1 MASAD
6 TFIRWRYRFVPDHIL
21 GEILTKRWT
30 DNLIPFFFLLIAVG
44 VFGSKIAG
52 FYSVGYLSDA
62 ARQLGEFLLVVIGL
76 LIVMLGG
83 GIDLS
88 VGSNFALAN
97 LVALIAMNVLGWPVW
112 AALVAVVAVNG
123 LVGLMNG
130 FLVGFLRLRAFLT
143 TLVTLIMIRAV
154 VDILV
159 LRFSVA
165 IAGASVDS
173 DLWSYIGDG
182 TVLGL
187 PFSFAVALVVALIG
201 HIFLTRSRPGWHVAA
216 IGGSRRSAY
225 NIGLSV
231 RGTVCMTYVLSGM
244 LSGVAGFLY
253 AARLGGAGADTGVGL
268 DIEALTAAV
277 LGGNSL
283 GGGRGSVV
291 KGMLGAAIV
300 LLVANGLVRL
310 GFQSGATSMVLG
322 LILLLAVSIDVRWLK
337 NRHKMLSKV
346 YVAPMYFRLPPRPS
360 TLPESG
366 SPYALNDKLRNLDV
380 IGLDQIE
387 GPEDVILDRDDNLY
401 CGSRHGDIVKFFGP
415 DHKRS
420 EIFAHI
426 GGHPL
431 GMAFDRDGHL
441 QVCVGGMGLYA
452 VSPSGKVRKMTDET
466 NRSPRSIID
475 DARVRFADDLDIAPD
490 GRIFF
495 SEASIRYESQD
506 WAVDGVECRPNGR
519 VICYDP
525 RNGTTRTVL
534 RNIRLANGICMAS
547 DGQSLLLNETWAC
560 RVLRYWFDGPR
571 AGKVEV
577 VIDGLPG
584 YPDNVNR
591 ASDGNYWLAIVGM
604 RTPVLDLAL
613 RKPGFRRR
621 MARRIPMDEWLFPN
635 INTGCIVKFDENG
648 TILDTLWDLGGQ
660 NHPMIT
666 SMREHR
672 GHLYIGGIYNN
683 RIGKYR
689 IPGADPN
696 WTAQDHYWG
705 PAQ

>member
-1 MASAD
+1 MAGAD
-6 TFIRWRYRFVPDHIL
+6 AVVRWRARFIPEHLV
-21 GEILTKRWT
+21 GEILAKRWV
-30 DNLIPFFFLLIAVG
+30 DNLIPFVFLLLTVG
-44 VFGSKIAG
+44 IFGSAIPA
-52 FYSVGYLSDA
+52 FYSVGYLLDA

-88 VGSNFALAN
+88 VGSNFAFAN
-97 LVALIAMNVLGWPVW
+97 IIALIVMNVLGWPVW
-112 AALVAVVAVNG
+112 IALLAVVVVNG
-123 LVGLMNG
+123 LVGLLNG
-130 FLVGFLRLRAFLT
+130 ILIGYFRLRAFLT
-143 TLVTLIMIRAV
+143 TLVTLIMVRAL
-154 VDILV
+154 VDIL
-159 LRFSVA
+159 LLKFSVT
-165 IAGASVDS
+165 ISGASVES
-173 DLWSYIGDG
+173 DLWEYIGDG
-182 TVLGL
+182 TLLGL
-187 PFSFAVALVVALIG
+187 PFSFVVALVIAVIA
-201 HIFLTRSRPGWHVAA
+201 HIFLSRSRPGWHIGAV
-216 IGGSRRSAY
+216 GGSRRSAY
-225 NIGLSV
+225 NIGIPV
-231 RGTVCMTYVLSGM
+231 RRTVCMTYVISGI

-253 AARLGGAGADTGVGL
+253 AARLGGAGGDTGVGL
-268 DIEALTAAV
+268 DLQALTAAV

-283 GGGRGSVV
+283 GGGRGSVT
-291 KGMLGAAIV
+291 KGFLGAVIV
-300 LLVANGLVRL
+300 LIVTNGLVRL
-310 GFQSGATSMVLG
+310 GFQSGATSMFLG
-322 LILLLAVSIDVRWLK
+322 LILLLAVSIDVRWVK
-337 NRHKMLSKV
+337 NRHKVLSKI
-346 YVAPMYFRLPPRPS
+346 YVSPTYFKLPPRPS
-360 TLPESG
+360 TAPSSG
-366 SPYALNDKLRNLDV
+366 SPYALNDKLRHVEV
-380 IGLDQIE
+380 IGLNQIE

-415 DHKRS
+415 NHKRS

-431 GMAFDRDGHL
+431 GMAFARDGSL

-452 VSPSGKVRKMTDET
+452 VSTTGEVRKVTDET

-475 DARVRFADDLDIAPD
+475 DARVRFADDLDVAPD

-525 RNGTTRTVL
+525 RTGATRTVL

-547 DGQSLLLNETWAC
+547 DGQSLLVNETWAC
-560 RVLRYWFDGPR
+560 RVLRYWFDGPKT
-571 AGKVEV
+571 GKVEV

-591 ASDGNYWLAIVGM
+591 SSDGHYWLALVGM

-635 INTGCIVKFDENG
+635 INTGCIVKFDESGN
-648 TILDTLWDLGGQ
+648 ILDALWDFGGQ

>member
-1 MASAD
+1 MAGAD
-6 TFIRWRYRFVPDHIL
+6 TFIRWRYRFVPDHIV
-21 GEILTKRWT
+21 GEILSKRWT
-30 DNLIPFFFLLIAVG
+30 DNLIPFFFLMIAVG
-44 VFGSKIAG
+44 VFGSTISD
-52 FYSVGYLSDA
+52 FYTIGYLSDA

-97 LVALIAMNVLGWPVW
+97 LVALITMNVLGWPVW
-112 AALVAVVAVNG
+112 AALLSVVAING

-159 LRFSVA
+159 LQFSVA
-165 IAGASVDS
+165 IAGASVSS

-182 TVLGL
+182 TVLGF
-187 PFSFAVALVVALIG
+187 PFSFVVALVIAAITHV
-201 HIFLTRSRPGWHVAA
+201 FLSRSRPGWHVAA

-231 RGTVCMTYVLSGM
+231 RRTVCMTYVCSGI
-244 LSGVAGFLY
+244 LAGLAGFLY

-291 KGMLGAAIV
+291 KCILGATIV

-322 LILLLAVSIDVRWLK
+322 MILLLAVSIDVRWLK
-337 NRHKMLSKV
+337 NRHKVLSKV
-346 YVAPMYFRLPPRPS
+346 YVSPMYFRLPPRPS
-360 TLPESG
+360 ALPDSG
-366 SPYALNDKLRNLDV
+366 SPYALNDKLRNVDV

-452 VSPSGKVRKMTDET
+452 VSPKGDVRKMTDET

-571 AGKVEV
+571 AGEVEV

-591 ASDGNYWLAIVGM
+591 ASDGNYWLALVGM

-613 RKPGFRRR
+613 RRPGFRRR

-648 TILDTLWDLGGQ
+648 KILDALWDLGGQ

-689 IPGADPN
+689 IPGADPT

-705 PAQ
+705 RPQ

>member
-1 MASAD
+1 MAGAD
-6 TFIRWRYRFVPDHIL
+6 AIVRWRSRFIPDHLL
-21 GEILTKRWT
+21 GEILAKRWI
-30 DNLIPFFFLLIAVG
+30 DNLIPFVFLLLAVG
-44 VFGSKIAG
+44 IFGAAIPS
-52 FYSVGYLSDA
+52 FYSVGYLLDA
-62 ARQLGEFLLVVIGL
+62 ARQLGEFLLIVIGL

-97 LVALIAMNVLGWPVW
+97 IVALIAMNVLGWPVW
-112 AALVAVVAVNG
+112 AALLSVVVANG

-130 FLVGFLRLRAFLT
+130 ILIGYLRLRAFLT
-143 TLVTLIMIRAV
+143 TLVTLIMVRAV
-154 VDILV
+154 VDIL
-159 LRFSVA
+159 LLKYSVA
-165 IAGASVDS
+165 ISGASVDS
-173 DLWSYIGDG
+173 GSWEYIGDG
-182 TVLGL
+182 TMFGL
-187 PFSFAVALVVALIG
+187 PFSFVVALVIAAVA
-201 HIFLTRSRPGWHVAA
+201 HIFLTRSRPGWHINAV
-216 IGGSRRSAY
+216 GGSRRSAY
-225 NIGLSV
+225 NIGISV
-231 RGTVCMTYVLSGM
+231 RQTVCTTYVVSGV

-253 AARLGGAGADTGVGL
+253 AARLGGAGADTGIGL
-268 DIEALTAAV
+268 DLEALTAAV

-283 GGGRGSVV
+283 GGGRGSVT
-291 KGMLGAAIV
+291 KGILGAVIV
-300 LLVANGLVRL
+300 LIVTNGLVRL

-322 LILLLAVSIDVRWLK
+322 LILLLAVSVDVRWVK
-337 NRHKMLSKV
+337 NRHKVLSKL
-346 YVAPMYFRLPPRPS
+346 YVAPIYFKLPPRPS
-360 TLPESG
+360 ALPGSG
-366 SPYALNDKLRNLDV
+366 SPYALNDKLRNVEL
-380 IGLDQIE
+380 IGLGQIE

-401 CGSRHGDIVKFFGP
+401 CGSRHGDVVRFFGP

-431 GMAFDRDGHL
+431 GMAFDREGSL

-452 VSPSGKVRKMTDET
+452 VSRSAEVRKVADET
-466 NRSPRSIID
+466 NRSSRSIID
-475 DARVRFADDLDIAPD
+475 DARVRFADDLDVAPD

-519 VICYDP
+519 VICHDP
-525 RNGTTRTVL
+525 RTGVTRTVL

-560 RVLRYWFDGPR
+560 RVLRYWFDGPK

-591 ASDGNYWLAIVGM
+591 SSDGNYWLALVGM

-648 TILDTLWDLGGQ
+648 KILDALWDFGGH

-672 GHLYIGGIYNN
+672 GYLYIGGIYNN

>member
-1 MASAD
+1 MAGTDA
-6 TFIRWRYRFVPDHIL
+6 FVRWRYRFVPDHIV
-21 GEILTKRWT
+21 GEILSKRWT
-30 DNLIPFFFLLIAVG
+30 DNLIPFFFLLVTVI
-44 VFGSKIAG
+44 VFGAAIKD
-52 FYSVGYLSDA
+52 FYSLGYLITA
-62 ARQLGEFLLVVIGL
+62 ARQLGEFLLIVIGL

-97 LVALIAMNVLGWPVW
+97 IVGLIAMNVLGWPVW
-112 AALVAVVAVNG
+112 ASLICTILATGAVGLING
-123 LVGLMNG
+123 ILVGY
-130 FLVGFLRLRAFLT
+130 LRLRAFLT
-143 TLVTLIMIRAV
+143 TLVTLIMVRAV
-154 VDILV
+154 VDIL
-159 LRFSVA
+159 LLKYSVP
-165 IAGASVDS
+165 ISGATPDS
-173 DLWSYIGDG
+173 DLWEYIGDG
-182 TVLGL
+182 TMLGL
-187 PFSFAVALVVALIG
+187 PFSFVVAAAIAIIV
-201 HIFLTRSRPGWHVAA
+201 HIFLSRSRPGWHVAA
-216 IGGSRRSAY
+216 VGGSRRSAF
-225 NIGLSV
+225 NIGIPV
-231 RGTVCMTYVLSGM
+231 RRTVCMTYVLSGA
-244 LSGVAGFLY
+244 LAGVAGFLY

-268 DIEALTAAV
+268 DIGALTAAV

-283 GGGRGSVV
+283 GGGRGSVA
-291 KGMLGAAIV
+291 KGILGAIIV
-300 LLVANGLVRL
+300 LVITNGLVRL
-310 GFQSGATSMVLG
+310 GFQSGATSMFLG
-322 LILLLAVSIDVRWLK
+322 AILLLAVSIDVRWFK
-337 NRHKMLSKV
+337 NRHKVLSKV
-346 YVAPMYFRLPPRPS
+346 YVSPTYFQLPPRPS
-360 TLPESG
+360 TLPDSG
-366 SPYALNDKLRNLDV
+366 SPYALNDKLRNVEV

-387 GPEDVILDRDDNLY
+387 GPEDVILDRDNNLY
-401 CGSRHGDIVKFFGP
+401 CGSRHGDIIKFFGP

-431 GMAFDRDGHL
+431 GMAFDREGNI

-452 VSPSGKVRKMTDET
+452 VSPKGEVRKMTDET
-466 NRSPRSIID
+466 NRSPRSIVD
-475 DARVRFADDLDIAPD
+475 DARVRFADDLDVAPD

-560 RVLRYWFDGPR
+560 RVLRYWFDGPK

-577 VIDGLPG
+577 VLEGLPG

-591 ASDGNYWLAIVGM
+591 ASDGNYWLALVGM

-635 INTGCIVKFDENG
+635 INTGCVVKFDEQGN
-648 TILDTLWDLGGQ
+648 ILDALWDLGGQ

-705 PAQ
+705 PAR

>member
-1 MASAD
+1 MAGAE
-6 TFIRWRYRFVPDHIL
+6 TLLRWRYRFVPDQIV
-21 GEILTKRWT
+21 GEILTKKWT
-30 DNLIPFFFLLIAVG
+30 DNLIPFCFLLIAVAI
-44 VFGSKIAG
+44 FGSAISD
-52 FYSVGYLSDA
+52 FFTMNYLSNA
-62 ARQLGEFLLVVIGL
+62 ARQLGEFLLVVVGM

-97 LVALIAMNVLGWPVW
+97 LVALIAMNLLGWPAW
-112 AALVAVVAVNG
+112 AALVSVIVISG
-123 LVGLMNG
+123 TVGLMNG
-130 FLVGFLRLRAFLT
+130 LLIGFLRLRAFLT
-143 TLVTLIMIRAV
+143 TLVTLIMVRAL

-159 LRFSVA
+159 LKYSVS
-165 IAGASVDS
+165 IAGASVES
-173 DLWSYIGDG
+173 EVWYFIGDG
-182 TVLGL
+182 SVLGL
-187 PFSFAVALVVALIG
+187 PFSFVVALLVAG
-201 HIFLTRSRPGWHVAA
+201 LAHVFLSRSRPGWHVAA
-216 IGGSRRSAY
+216 VGGSRRSAY
-225 NIGLSV
+225 NVGISV
-231 RGTVCMTYVLSGM
+231 RSTVCMTYVLSGV
-244 LSGVAGFLY
+244 LSGLAGFLF
-253 AARLGGAGADTGVGL
+253 AARLGGVGADTGVSL
-268 DIEALTAAV
+268 EIEALTAAV

-283 GGGRGSVV
+283 GGGRGSIV
-291 KGMLGAAIV
+291 KGILGATIV
-300 LLVANGLVRL
+300 LLVVNGLVRV
-310 GFQSGATSMVLG
+310 GFASGATSMVLG
-322 LILLLAVSIDVRWLK
+322 LILLLAVSIDVRWTK
-337 NRHKMLSKV
+337 NRHKVLSKV
-346 YVAPMYFRLPPRPS
+346 YVSPTYFRLPAS
-360 TLPESG
+360 ASVLPESG
-366 SPYALNDKLRNLDV
+366 SPYALNDKLRNVEV
-380 IGLDQIE
+380 IGLGQLE

-401 CGSRHGDIVKFFGP
+401 CGSRHGDIVKFYGP

-441 QVCVGGMGLYA
+441 QVCVGGMGLYS
-452 VSPSGKVRKMTDET
+452 VSPTGEVRKTTDET
-466 NRSPRSIID
+466 GRSPWSIVD
-475 DARVRFADDLDIAPD
+475 DSRVRCADDVDVAPD

-495 SEASIRYESQD
+495 SEASVRYESQD

-525 RNGTTRTVL
+525 RLGTTRTVL
-534 RNIRLANGICMAS
+534 RNIRLANGVCMAS

-571 AGKVEV
+571 TGEVEV
-577 VIDGLPG
+577 VLDGIPG

-604 RTPVLDLAL
+604 RTPILDLAL
-613 RKPGFRRR
+613 RRPGFRRR

-635 INTGCIVKFDENG
+635 INTGCIVKFDEKG
-648 TILDTLWDLGGQ
+648 TILETLWDLGGQ

-705 PAQ
+705 PER

>member
-1 MASAD
+1 MAGVDA
-6 TFIRWRYRFVPDHIL
+6 FVRWRYRLVPDHIV
-21 GEILTKRWT
+21 GEILSKRWA
-30 DNLIPFFFLLIAVG
+30 DNLIPFLFLLATIL
-44 VFGSKIAG
+44 VFGANIRD
-52 FYSVGYLSDA
+52 FYTIGYLSDA
-62 ARQLGEFLLVVIGL
+62 TRQLGEFLLVVIGMV
-76 LIVMLGG
+76 IVMLGG

-88 VGSNFALAN
+88 VGSTFALAN
-97 LVALIAMNVLGWPVW
+97 IVTLIAMNVLGWPVW
-112 AALVAVVAVNG
+112 LALLATLVVNG
-123 LVGLMNG
+123 MVGLMNG
-130 FLVGFLRLRAFLT
+130 VLIGYLRMRAFLT

-154 VDILV
+154 VDIL
-159 LRFSVA
+159 LLKYSVP
-165 IAGASVDS
+165 ISGASVTS
-173 DLWSYIGDG
+173 ALWDYVGDG
-182 TVLGL
+182 TLLGL
-187 PFSFAVALVVALIG
+187 PFSFVVALAIAAIT
-201 HIFLTRSRPGWHVAA
+201 HVFLSRSRPGWHVAA

-225 NIGLSV
+225 NIGIPV
-231 RGTVCMTYVLSGM
+231 RRTVCMTYVLSGM
-244 LSGVAGFLY
+244 LCGIAGFLF

-268 DIEALTAAV
+268 DLQALTAAV

-283 GGGRGSVV
+283 GGGRGSVA
-291 KGMLGAAIV
+291 KGALGAVIV
-300 LLVANGLVRL
+300 LIVINGLVRL

-322 LILLLAVSIDVRWLK
+322 LILLMAVSIDVRWFK
-337 NRHKMLSKV
+337 NRHKVLSKV
-346 YVAPMYFRLPPRPS
+346 YVSPMFFRLPPRPS
-360 TLPESG
+360 TLPDSA
-366 SPYALNDKLRNLDV
+366 SPYALNDKLRDVEV
-380 IGLDQIE
+380 IGLDRIE

-415 DHKRS
+415 DHQRS

-431 GMAFDRDGHL
+431 GMAFDRAGHL

-452 VSPSGKVRKMTDET
+452 VSPAGEVRKMTDET

-475 DARVRFADDLDIAPD
+475 DARVRFADDVDIAPD

-560 RVLRYWFDGPR
+560 RVLRYWFDGPK

-577 VIDGLPG
+577 VLDGLPG

-591 ASDGNYWLAIVGM
+591 ASDGNYWLALVGM

-635 INTGCIVKFDENG
+635 INTGCIVKFDEQGN
-648 TILDTLWDLGGQ
+648 ILDALWDLGGQ

-689 IPGADPN
+689 IPGADRN

-705 PAQ
+705 PAR

>member
-1 MASAD
+1 MAGAD
-6 TFIRWRYRFVPDHIL
+6 AIVRWRSRFIPDHLL
-21 GEILTKRWT
+21 GEILAKRWI
-30 DNLIPFFFLLIAVG
+30 DNLIPFVFLLLAVG
-44 VFGSKIAG
+44 IFGAAIPS
-52 FYSVGYLSDA
+52 FYSVGYLLDA
-62 ARQLGEFLLVVIGL
+62 ARQLGEFLLIVIGL

-97 LVALIAMNVLGWPVW
+97 IVALIAMNVLGWPVW
-112 AALVAVVAVNG
+112 AALLSVVIANG

-130 FLVGFLRLRAFLT
+130 VLIGYLRLRAFLT
-143 TLVTLIMIRAV
+143 TLVTLIMVRAV
-154 VDILV
+154 VDIL
-159 LRFSVA
+159 LLKYSVA
-165 IAGASVDS
+165 ISGASVDS
-173 DLWSYIGDG
+173 DLWEYIGDG
-182 TVLGL
+182 TMFGL
-187 PFSFAVALVVALIG
+187 PFSFVVALVIAAVA
-201 HIFLTRSRPGWHVAA
+201 HIFLTRSRPGWHINAV
-216 IGGSRRSAY
+216 GGSRRSAY
-225 NIGLSV
+225 NIGISV
-231 RGTVCMTYVLSGM
+231 RETVCATYVVSGVLSGI
-244 LSGVAGFLY
+244 AGFLY
-253 AARLGGAGADTGVGL
+253 AARLGGAGADTGIGL
-268 DIEALTAAV
+268 DLEALTAAV

-283 GGGRGSVV
+283 GGGRGSVT
-291 KGMLGAAIV
+291 KGILGAVIV
-300 LLVANGLVRL
+300 LIVTNGLVRL

-322 LILLLAVSIDVRWLK
+322 LILLLAVSVDVRWVK
-337 NRHKMLSKV
+337 NRHKVLSKL
-346 YVAPMYFRLPPRPS
+346 YVAPVYFKLPPRPS
-360 TLPESG
+360 ALPG
-366 SPYALNDKLRNLDV
+366 SPYALNDKLRNVEL

-401 CGSRHGDIVKFFGP
+401 CGSRHGDVVRFFGP

-431 GMAFDRDGHL
+431 GMAFDREGSL

-452 VSPSGKVRKMTDET
+452 VSRSGEVRKVADET
-466 NRSPRSIID
+466 NRSSRSIID

-519 VICYDP
+519 VICHDP
-525 RNGTTRTVL
+525 RTGVTRTVL

-560 RVLRYWFDGPR
+560 RVLRYWFDGPK

-591 ASDGNYWLAIVGM
+591 SSDGNYWLALVGM

-648 TILDTLWDLGGQ
+648 KILDALWDFGGH

-672 GHLYIGGIYNN
+672 GYLYIGGIYNN

>member
-1 MASAD
+1 MAGTDA
-6 TFIRWRYRFVPDHIL
+6 FVRWRYRFVPDHVV
-21 GEILTKRWT
+21 GEILSKRWT
-30 DNLIPFFFLLIAVG
+30 DNLIPLFFLLMTVL
-44 VFGSKIAG
+44 VFGAAIQD
-52 FYSVGYLSDA
+52 FYSLGYLITA
-62 ARQLGEFLLVVIGL
+62 ARQLGEFLLIVIGL

-97 LVALIAMNVLGWPVW
+97 IVGLIAMNVLGWPVW
-112 AALVAVVAVNG
+112 TSLICTILATGAVGLING
-123 LVGLMNG
+123 ILVGY
-130 FLVGFLRLRAFLT
+130 LRLRAFLT
-143 TLVTLIMIRAV
+143 TLVTLIMVRAV
-154 VDILV
+154 VDIL
-159 LRFSVA
+159 LLKFSVP
-165 IAGASVDS
+165 ISGATPDS
-173 DLWSYIGDG
+173 DLWEYIGDG
-182 TVLGL
+182 TMLGL
-187 PFSFAVALVVALIG
+187 PFSFVVAAAIAIVV
-201 HIFLTRSRPGWHVAA
+201 HIFLSRSRPGWHVAA
-216 IGGSRRSAY
+216 VGGSRRSAF
-225 NIGLSV
+225 NIGIPV
-231 RGTVCMTYVLSGM
+231 RRTVCMTYILSGA
-244 LSGVAGFLY
+244 LAGIAGFLY

-268 DIEALTAAV
+268 DIGALTAAV

-283 GGGRGSVV
+283 GGGRGSVA
-291 KGMLGAAIV
+291 KGILGAIIV
-300 LLVANGLVRL
+300 LVITNGLVRL
-310 GFQSGATSMVLG
+310 GFQSGATSMFLG
-322 LILLLAVSIDVRWLK
+322 AILLLAVSIDVRWFK
-337 NRHKMLSKV
+337 NRHKVLSKV
-346 YVAPMYFRLPPRPS
+346 YVSPTYFQLPPRPS
-360 TLPESG
+360 TLPDSG
-366 SPYALNDKLRNLDV
+366 SPYALNDKLRNVEV

-387 GPEDVILDRDDNLY
+387 GPEDVILDRDNNLY
-401 CGSRHGDIVKFFGP
+401 CGSRHGDIIKFFGP

-431 GMAFDRDGHL
+431 GMAFDREGNI

-452 VSPSGKVRKMTDET
+452 VSPKGEVRKMTDET
-466 NRSPRSIID
+466 NRSPRSIVD
-475 DARVRFADDLDIAPD
+475 DARVRFADDLDVAPD

-519 VICYDP
+519 VICHDP

-560 RVLRYWFDGPR
+560 RVLRYWFDGPK

-577 VIDGLPG
+577 VLEGLPG

-591 ASDGNYWLAIVGM
+591 ASDGNYWLALVGM

-635 INTGCIVKFDENG
+635 INTGCVVKFDEQGN
-648 TILDTLWDLGGQ
+648 ILDALWDLGGQ

-705 PAQ
+705 PVR